1 MQLNLTY
8 SELLNCVPSDSA
20 LTNTVK
26 PYLGLNSSA
35 AQCVSSVFPL
45 NLTDT
50 QSTTLLSGFLN
61 RITANLSA
69 LYNANKASYAPTWAS
84 LNINIKTAVVE
95 MAKYNM
101 NGNFIAG
108 TFWKNFLFNN
118 WALMST

>member
-8 SELLNCVPSDSA
+8 SVLLNCVPSDSA